1 MDRHISDLTLRAG
14 GRLMDHDLGIRQRV
28 ALALGAR
35 GQQERAHRS
44 RHADANGR
52 NIALD
57 IVHGVVNRHACGYG
71 AAGAVDIQRNILI
84 RVLCFQIKQLS
95 HDQRSGRVVYF
106 IAQHDNA
113 VIQQTGVNI
122 KRTLAAAG
130 LLYDH
135 RD

>member
-1 MDRHISDLTLRAG
+1 MP
-14 GRLMDHDLGIRQRV
+14 
-28 ALALGAR
+28 
-35 GQQERAHRS
+35 
-44 RHADANGR
+44 
-52 NIALD
+52 
-57 IVHGVVNRHACGYG
+57 
-71 AAGAVDIQRNILI
+71 AVTEPPGLLIYSENILI

-135 RD
+135 RN